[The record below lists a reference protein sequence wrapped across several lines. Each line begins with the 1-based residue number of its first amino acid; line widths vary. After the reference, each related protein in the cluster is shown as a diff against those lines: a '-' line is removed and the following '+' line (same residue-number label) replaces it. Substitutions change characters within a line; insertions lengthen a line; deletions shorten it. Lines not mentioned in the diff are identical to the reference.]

1 MSDLSEARRSTSS
14 WWKRCPS
21 AMKKVILA
29 GEVGPRSRMF
39 SPSSRAIDFMNS
51 PKPVERRCTRSPET
65 TPSSEPCW
73 PEPPKILLNMLGDTG
88 LHCKGSVT
96 RVPNF
101 LAFNGIRYWIWS
113 NGCDQWRGLGAIKKR
128 DANRASRE
136 NPGRESELL
145 RFEQ

>member
-21 AMKKVILA
+21 PMKKVILA
-29 GEVGPRSRMF
+29 GEGGPRDGSVIPF
-39 SPSSRAIDFMNS
+39 LPATPFMNS
-51 PKPVERRCTRSPET
+51 PNPVERRCMLSPDT
-65 TPSSEPCW
+65 PPSSDPCW

-101 LAFNGIRYWIWS
+101 LAFNRIRYWRWS
-113 NGCDQWRGLGAIKKR
+113 DGCDGWRGLVAKKKR
-128 DANRASRE
+128 DAKHASRE
-136 NPGRESELL
+136 NPARES
-145 RFEQ
+145 